1 VPQGL
6 TVTGADPGVRGKR
19 TRAATRSRDVRAR
32 ECSWFTRIAESAVA
46 PGERGFTL
54 RGRAVT
60 AGARRAHQHDVTA
73 LEDVPAAVVD
83 RDPVDLDVAEPAVAT
98 AREARRRE
106 LRALGHE
113 RGDDRRVRLALEDD
127 V

>member
-1 VPQGL
+1 L
-6 TVTGADPGVRGKR
+6 
-19 TRAATRSRDVRAR
+19 
-32 ECSWFTRIAESAVA
+32 RIAESAVA
-46 PGERGFTL
+46 LGERGFAL

-73 LEDVPAAVVD
+73 LEDVLAAVVD

-127 V
+127 VLAEPDAEAAGPARSGTTWWSAPKRSTGT